1 MVTVMCIKKNLNEN
15 SEQPDLIAGFSF
27 RLFLLHM
34 TVTVFQSFLKIWN
47 KMKKTK
53 ATERSLK
60 GFFSN
65 AMKTF
70 KNGDSHVY
78 KKNNLNEK
86 YQL

>member
-1 MVTVMCIKKNLNEN
+1 
-15 SEQPDLIAGFSF
+15 
-27 RLFLLHM
+27 
-34 TVTVFQSFLKIWN
+34 
-47 KMKKTK
+47 MKKTK

-78 KKNNLNEK
+78 KENNLKEK